1 MRGVPP
7 RAPRLRAL
15 KRETLDPMTQP
26 KSSVS
31 KQRSLIV
38 CLTGSESTGKTT
50 LARALAQ
57 FYRAPVVKE
66 AARGYLAG
74 RANYGQD
81 DVRAIACEQ
90 LRLEANALADD
101 ARLVICDTDLLVIR
115 IWWEVKYGAL
125 PDWLDRH
132 LRQLTP
138 PFISAHRPGFSLG
151 IRPAARDRR
160 IQNGIAPTIS
170 AGAGSGRTALRRTRW
185 RPRGTSCRGAASYR

>member
-1 MRGVPP
+1 M
-7 RAPRLRAL
+7 
-15 KRETLDPMTQP
+15 MQP

-57 FYRAPVVKE
+57 FYRAPLVKE

-138 PFISAHRPGFSLG
+138 RLYLLT
-151 IRPAARDRR
+151 
-160 IQNGIAPTIS
+160 APDFPWESDPLRET
-170 AGAGSGRTALRRTRW
+170 GGYRTALHRRYRQALEAGEQPFVELAGDPEA
-185 RPRGTSCRGAASYR
+185 RLAAARRHIDSMLDAKD